1 MDGIEMACGSAGSKG
16 DMYWV
21 VGAPADF
28 RCGVERLLVQVRE
41 TLGRSPLD
49 GSAFVFRN
57 RRSNR
62 IKVLKVDAQGVWL
75 ATRRLHEGRFCWV
88 SALEPMASLTRRQFR
103 WLCAGVDWQ
112 RLSASLPL
120 EKQV

>member
-1 MDGIEMACGSAGSKG
+1 MDGIGEACGSAGSKG

-88 SALEPMASLTRRQFR
+88 SVLEPMASLTRRQFR

>member
-1 MDGIEMACGSAGSKG
+1 MGIEVVCGSAGSKIET
-16 DMYWV
+16 YWV
-21 VGAPADF
+21 VGAPVDF
-28 RCGVERLLVQVRE
+28 RCGAERLLIQVRE
-41 TLGRSPLD
+41 MLGRSPLD

-62 IKVLKVDAQGVWL
+62 IKVLKVDGQGVWL
-75 ATRRLHEGRFCWV
+75 ASRRLHEGRFCWI
-88 SALEPMASLTRRQFR
+88 SAHEALASLTRRQFR